1 MLCIAR
7 AHVPFRRFGAD
18 DFLCF
23 LSFLSF
29 FSLDGSFGFFSLGS
43 YECLSLAPA
52 LRLTLRSLFERFEA
66 PWRADAH
73 SVSVP
78 VIA

>member
-23 LSFLSF
+23 LFFLSF
-29 FSLDGSFGFFSLGS
+29 FSLYGSFGFFSLGS